1 MIARI
6 ELADLV
12 RIERLEDSVRTG
24 RRLLVLVLVNA
35 LVCVL
40 AYVLLGGS
48 AFLCEVYEGPPYL
61 ATLDGQLRLVP
72 RWIHEL
78 SFWHAFVTLL
88 TLPCLPI
95 WVVMLAVEELRL
107 HASRKGRS

>member
-48 AFLCEVYEGPPYL
+48 AFLCKSVFILSQFVLVRCL
-61 ATLDGQLRLVP
+61 ASL
-72 RWIHEL
+72 
-78 SFWHAFVTLL
+78 
-88 TLPCLPI
+88 
-95 WVVMLAVEELRL
+95 
-107 HASRKGRS
+107 